1 MRWCL
6 STVTASHFRA
16 LAAGKAGAFKLSA
29 EAMNRRFLAL
39 PLLAALAACAS
50 AQSEYPSL
58 AIRPAE
64 RAIGTMQPPPA
75 EPVLAPAPQATL
87 DKVSQLA
94 ADARADHQ
102 AFVQQVAGARA
113 AITGARGAAVG
124 DDSWAR
130 GEAALADVRAAR
142 SKTMGPLADLDR
154 LFVDAGTQGQATDRI
169 AAARD
174 EVQGFVTAED
184 RTLAE
189 LSGNLP

>member
-1 MRWCL
+1 MFRRCL
-6 STVTASHFRA
+6 VLT
-16 LAAGKAGAFKLSA
+16 LI
-29 EAMNRRFLAL
+29 
-39 PLLAALAACAS
+39 AALAACAS
-50 AQSEYPSL
+50 PQGEYPSL

-64 RAIGTMQPPPA
+64 RAAGTMQPPPA
-75 EPVLAPAPQATL
+75 EPVPAPAPQATL
-87 DKVSQLA
+87 DKVSQLV

-113 AITGARGAAVG
+113 AITGARGSAVG
-124 DDSWAR
+124 EDSWAR

-154 LFVDAGTQGQATDRI
+154 LYVDAGTQGQATTRI
-169 AAARD
+169 GAARD